1 MLEFYKSV
9 HLGKISAMGLKQ
21 KGRQLVINTPL
32 GEDFLLM
39 QEFTASET
47 ISELFTLQLKL
58 VHEET
63 ANNLIPTVVDPKK
76 MLGQPIAIKIN
87 MPDKTSRFFNGV
99 VSHWRQG
106 NRDTRFSYYNAIV
119 VPKVWILTQKSQ
131 SRIFQRLTVP
141 QILRKVFAGFN
152 VKYEFVGTF
161 NSREYCVQYQE
172 TDFAF
177 ASRLMEEEGIYYYFE
192 HTASDHK
199 MILAN
204 TPLSHRPCP
213 TQNKFPFEADL
224 TRKDGAIGSI
234 GTWEMAYQLQT
245 GKITIWDHNFELP
258 HRKLEADEPSLYPVA
273 NNTELEVFQ
282 YPGAYAKRY
291 TGIDRSGGD
300 QSGELQHIFEDN
312 QYQAEIQMQAID
324 AKYKVAQGSSNCCPL
339 TAGHK
344 FDIFDH
350 PAKGTD
356 GQYVLTQVTHHAVQT
371 PSLTTGDA
379 VEEPYRNTFNCIPLK
394 SGSTPFRPVRKTPKS
409 VISGSQT
416 AVVVGPPGEE
426 IFTDKYGRIKVQFHW
441 DREGSYDV
449 GSSCWMRVAQPWAGG
464 NWGTVCIPRIGQEV
478 VVEFLEGD
486 PDRPLVVGSV
496 YNPREMPPYVL
507 PAGADTMG
515 FKSNSTKGGG
525 GYNEMVA
532 IDAKGDEL
540 IRMHAQKDMDTTV
553 LNDDRQYVVANR
565 TKQVDGWQKET
576 VKGDKTAIVS
586 EGNRVTQV
594 QTGFQHNVVKQ
605 DILIESTA
613 NEIVI
618 KAKTKLTLQVGAN
631 TITIDKDGN
640 IKVKATAT
648 TDTTAPKNHIGGET
662 KMDGGDVFIN

>member
-1 MLEFYKSV
+1 M
-9 HLGKISAMGLKQ
+9 ALKQ
-21 KGRQLVINTPL
+21 KGRQLLINTPL
-32 GEDFLLM
+32 GEDFLLL
-39 QEFTASET
+39 QEFSASET
-47 ISELFTLQLKL
+47 ISELFSFQLKL

-63 ANNLIPTVVDPKK
+63 AEGLIPTVVDPKK
-76 MLGQPIAIKIN
+76 MLGQPVSIKVN

-106 NRDTRFSYYNAIV
+106 NRDPRFTFYNAIV
-119 VPKVWILTQKSQ
+119 VPQIWILTQKSQ

-141 QILRKVFAGFN
+141 QILKKVFAGFN
-152 VKYEFVGTF
+152 VKYEMIGNF
-161 NSREYCVQYQE
+161 NRREYCVQYQE

-192 HTASDHK
+192 HTSSDHK

-204 TPLSHRPCP
+204 TPLSHRACP
-213 TQNKFPFEADL
+213 TQSSFPFEADL
-224 TRKDGAIGSI
+224 TRKDGAISSI
-234 GTWEMAYQLQT
+234 IHWEMAYQLQT

-273 NNTELEVFQ
+273 NNSELEVFQ

-339 TAGHK
+339 TVGHK

-356 GQYVLTQVTHHAVQT
+356 GQYMLTHLTHRAVQS
-371 PSLTTGDA
+371 PSMTSGEA
-379 VEEPYRNTFNCIPLK
+379 VDNPYSNEFNCIPLK
-394 SGSTPFRPVRKTPKS
+394 SGSTPFRPLRKTPRSKM
-409 VISGSQT
+409 SGSQT

-441 DREGSYDV
+441 DRDGKYDV

-496 YNPREMPPYVL
+496 YNPAQMPPYQL
-507 PAGADTMG
+507 PANAHTMG
-515 FKSNSTKGGG
+515 FKSNTTKGGG

-532 IDAKGDEL
+532 VDGKAGEL
-540 IRMHAQKDMDTTV
+540 IRIHAQKDMDTTV
-553 LNDDRQYVVANR
+553 LNDDRQYVIVNR
-565 TKQVDGWQKET
+565 DIKVDGKHTET
-576 VKGDKTAIVS
+576 VKGDMMTHVS
-586 EGNRVTQV
+586 EGHQTNVVTTGNQANEV
-594 QTGFQHNVVKQ
+594 TAGNQTNVVKAGQ
-605 DILIESTA
+605 MGHQAKND
-613 NEIVI
+613 IVI
-618 KAKTKLTLQVGAN
+618 LSESGLIHIEASTQIELVVGASSLVM
-631 TITIDKDGN
+631 DSSGN
-640 IKVKATAT
+640 ITLKGTSVTV
-648 TDTTAPKNHIGGET
+648 IGSS
-662 KMDGGDVFIN
+662 VINLNP